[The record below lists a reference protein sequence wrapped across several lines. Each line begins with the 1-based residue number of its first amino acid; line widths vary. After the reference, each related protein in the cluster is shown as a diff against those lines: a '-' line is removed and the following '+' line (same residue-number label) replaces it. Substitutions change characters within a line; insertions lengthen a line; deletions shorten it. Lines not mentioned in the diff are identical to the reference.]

1 MSRFAWG
8 LSVCATL
15 ALATV
20 LMVLSEL
27 HSWSSSATTWGL
39 TAIFGI
45 PLAIDFALLRWRQ
58 RPGRRDGRRG
68 RPTRPA
74 K

>member
-15 ALATV
+15 VLATV
-20 LMVLSEL
+20 LIVLSEV
-27 HSWSSSATTWGL
+27 HSWSSSATTWALNGVL
-39 TAIFGI
+39 GT
-45 PLAIDFALLRWRQ
+45 PLAIDFALLRR
-58 RPGRRDGRRG
+58 RRSGSHRGGSGRAAH
-68 RPTRPA
+68 PT